1 MIHNDQELA
10 VTQERIAYF
19 QRVLAQLR
27 VTASPEEFPAVAS
40 GYRAEIVRMQ
50 DEVLAYL
57 TRHASVPTPVELPQ

>member
-1 MIHNDQELA
+1 MIHNDLELA

-19 QRVLAQLR
+19 QGVLAQLR
-27 VTASPEEFPAVAS
+27 VTASPEEFPGVAS

>member
-40 GYRAEIVRMQ
+40 SYRVEIVRMQ

-57 TRHASVPTPVELPQ
+57 TRYASVPTPVELP